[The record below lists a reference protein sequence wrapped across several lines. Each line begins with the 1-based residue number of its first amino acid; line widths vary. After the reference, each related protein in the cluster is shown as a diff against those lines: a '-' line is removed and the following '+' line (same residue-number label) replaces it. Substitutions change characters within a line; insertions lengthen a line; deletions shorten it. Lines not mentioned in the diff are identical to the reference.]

1 MATNAELLKDLK
13 LAPRA
18 RFYLCDLHVHSPAS
32 SDVRCGERFDLL
44 SREEKQLLEQVAAGV
59 ASQPVVY
66 EEKVLSAF
74 PVSRYHELLVEHRDR
89 VIQQESISEGEDWA
103 FVAITDHN
111 VCDYATSLSKYAWV
125 QRHRVRL
132 VVLPGLELDVSFPV
146 AIGEKTEAHV
156 ILIYSPESQSSDM
169 RVAIRDLTTNNWTFG
184 QTAEVSSLSEFV
196 NGLRNHSNYP
206 AVAIAA
212 HVASGK
218 GVREEAKRKRE
229 EVTFTALDAAIARTS
244 AEIEQNPDAD
254 KEAMQLRLEQLRKD
268 REREAAQISE
278 DVLKLVGSCGFDGLQ
293 VSCKQDEIYY
303 RRLHRF
309 HPSFGRAV
317 PLVASDA
324 HRVAD
329 VFACE
334 GNTPYLKLPVQSTKA
349 SPEQVLSNL
358 RHAIRYGETRFSYST
373 PGQVARWISGLE
385 ITPDALDA
393 SRFWPFRPDGP
404 KRGAFVLPL
413 SRNLNCLVGGRGS
426 GKSAAIEA
434 VAFVTDP
441 ASFQG
446 KHRKHDEDLDDGYKR
461 ARATFAGC
469 QVRLVWQTA
478 GTTVELPK
486 GALFASRYFN
496 PAGEHGPVS
505 YTSLEGKEVLASSL
519 ALEPPQLFRAR
530 DIEKAAE
537 PSRLRKL
544 FDRLVGEQIPKLE
557 KEIADLRDRLITQRK
572 EMGLIALRIMELTQ
586 EDRPLREYG
595 RRKAAYEAA
604 NQPEVQPFYKHL
616 DEATAA
622 ETIARDV
629 KKRWDQAV
637 TDAAVNE
644 SKSKLL
650 GVLDALSKRIQDEA
664 GKTKPYCEEM
674 AKLFEKGEDGQSP
687 RERLEQAVEQLKQE
701 LDVVE
706 KLLLSAVEDA
716 STQYK
721 KAREILT
728 EKGLP
733 AGAKD
738 REAKKQ
744 DFEKA
749 EEELTMYRELFQQ
762 WQDRLQLRNELFEA
776 LVGKCKDRTNL
787 RTETAGRLC
796 SQLGHDLD
804 PSTLVIQIQVHP
816 MEDRSIFRDWL
827 SDNVGVCI
835 QKSKDARISAII
847 NKGVMPKEVRDS
859 LLGDLA
865 DSSSVLMVDR
875 EKASEGRVEPELA
888 DSIIRRCSGKVRL
901 EPEHMTVKEMPQKE
915 FVDNLPPEIRE
926 GLWTFPKKSGDSD
939 DLIINSVLALDE
951 VVFDDRPEIL
961 LNDRPREKGST
972 LRPIDELSP
981 GQRCSAILPILLLN
995 GRSPLI
1001 IDQPEDN
1008 LDNRLIRQVI
1018 VNILASIKL
1027 RRQVIIATHNPNLPV
1042 LGDVEQAVVLRA
1054 VEEKESH
1061 LESTGD
1067 LDSAQT
1073 VAHLTEI
1080 MEGGRE
1086 AFQYR
1091 QSIYQAHW
1099 AGPIASGM

>member
-1 MATNAELLKDLK
+1 MVTNAELLKDLK

-44 SREEKQLLEQVAAGV
+44 PQEEKQLLEQVAVGV
-59 ASQPVVY
+59 ANQPVLY
-66 EEKVLSAF
+66 EEKVLSVF

-89 VIQQESISEGEDWA
+89 VAQQESISEGEDWA

-125 QRHRVRL
+125 QRHKVRL

-146 AIGEKTEAHV
+146 AIGETTEAHV
-156 ILIYSPESQSSDM
+156 ILIYSPESQSSDI

-206 AVAIAA
+206 AIAIAA

-229 EVTFTALDAAIARTS
+229 EVKFTALDAAIARTS

-254 KEAMQLRLEQLRKD
+254 KEALQLRLEQLRKD

-278 DVLKLVGSCGFDGLQ
+278 DVLRLVGSCGFDGLQ
-293 VSCKQDEIYY
+293 VSCKRDEIHY

-309 HPSFGRAV
+309 RPSFGRAV

-334 GNTPYLKLPVQSTKA
+334 GNTPYLKLPVQSTNA
-349 SPEQVLSNL
+349 SPDQVLSYL

-373 PGQVARWISGLE
+373 PGQVTRWISGLE
-385 ITPDALDA
+385 ITPDSLDA

-434 VAFVTDP
+434 VAFVTHP

-461 ARATFAGC
+461 ARATLAGC

-478 GTTVELPK
+478 GATVGLPK

-505 YTSLEGKEVLASSL
+505 YMNLEDKEVLGSSL
-519 ALEPPQLFRAR
+519 ALELPQLFRAR

-537 PSRLRKL
+537 PSSLRQL
-544 FDRLVGEQIPKLE
+544 FDGLVGEQIPKLE
-557 KEIADLRDRLITQRK
+557 KEIADLLDQLATQRG
-572 EMGLIALRIMELTQ
+572 EMVAIALRIMALTQ
-586 EDRPLREYG
+586 EDTPLREYG

-604 NQPEVQPFYKHL
+604 NRPEVQPFYKHL
-616 DEATAA
+616 DEAAAA
-622 ETIARDV
+622 ETIAQDV
-629 KKRWDQAV
+629 KKQWDQAV
-637 TDAAVNE
+637 TDATVDE
-644 SKSKLL
+644 RQSKLL
-650 GVLDALSKRIQDEA
+650 GVLDTLSKRIQDEA
-664 GKTKPYCEEM
+664 GKTKPYCDEM
-674 AKLFEKGEDGQSP
+674 AKLFKKGEDGQSP
-687 RERLEQAVEQLKQE
+687 KDRLEYALEQLKQE
-701 LDVVE
+701 LDAVE
-706 KLLLSAVEDA
+706 KLLLSAVKDA
-716 STQYK
+716 ATQHK
-721 KAREILT
+721 KARETLV
-728 EKGLP
+728 KQGLP
-733 AGAKD
+733 PGAKD

-744 DFEKA
+744 DLEKA
-749 EEELTMYRELFQQ
+749 EKDLSEYRELIQV
-762 WQDRLQLRNELFEA
+762 WQDSLLSRNKLLEA
-776 LVGKCKDRTNL
+776 LVEKCKKRTNL
-787 RTETAGRLC
+787 RTETAARICL
-796 SQLGHDLD
+796 QLDRDLD
-804 PSTLVIQIQVHP
+804 PSILAIQIQVHP
-816 MEDRSIFRDWL
+816 MEDKSLFRDWL
-827 SDNVGVCI
+827 TDNIDPCI
-835 QKSKDARISAII
+835 PKSKDARISAIVD
-847 NKGVMPKEVRDS
+847 KGVMPKEVRDS
-859 LLGDLA
+859 LLGEIA
-865 DSSSVLMVDR
+865 DSASVFTVDR
-875 EKASEGRVEPELA
+875 AKASEGRVEAELA
-888 DSIIRRCSGKVRL
+888 VNIIHRCSGKVRL
-901 EPEHMTVKEMPQKE
+901 EPEHMTLKEKQQNE
-915 FVDNLPPEIRE
+915 FVDNLPCEIRE
-926 GLWTFPKKSGDSD
+926 GLWTFPKTSGDSD
-939 DLIINSVLALDE
+939 DLIVNAVLALDE

-961 LNDRPREKGST
+961 LNDRPQEKGST
-972 LRPIDELSP
+972 LRPIGELSP

-1042 LGDVEQAVVLRA
+1042 LGDVEQAAVLRA
-1054 VEEKESH
+1054 VEEKQSR

-1067 LDSAQT
+1067 LDSPDT

-1091 QSIYQAHW
+1091 QSIYQSHW
-1099 AGPIASGM
+1099 AGPIAPDM